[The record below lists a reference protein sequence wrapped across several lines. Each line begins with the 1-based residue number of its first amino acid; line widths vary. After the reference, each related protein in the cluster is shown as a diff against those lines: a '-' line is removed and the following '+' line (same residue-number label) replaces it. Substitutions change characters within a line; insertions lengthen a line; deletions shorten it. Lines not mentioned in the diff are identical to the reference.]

1 MKAVTYP
8 LICALFLLQATPS
21 GAETTSGG
29 VNLRNEPGGKVIVKI
44 KKKTSV
50 ECAPA
55 SGGWQLTGLVSLID
69 KGDYNPFT
77 GVIRAKSPLY
87 DEAGVKIGEV
97 LSDIRAWLIEE
108 KSGRAMMSFTG
119 FLKEREIRRD
129 SRVEYALSRLTE
141 GARRGLTQEDFKR
154 HFEDFPYEAWAGR
167 GSLRSWMM
175 KDHWMGR
182 AAPGPRMILIFDGER
197 LSAAIHSRPLDT
209 RKFRPG
215 EGPRGYHMTYF
226 EGMPETAKSRIRE
239 LYYPL
244 VEK

>member
-1 MKAVTYP
+1 MRTMTIIFVFATLLSSPAPAV
-8 LICALFLLQATPS
+8 
-21 GAETTSGG
+21 AEMTSGG
-29 VNLRNEPGGKVIVKI
+29 LKLRADPGGKVIVRLR
-44 KKKTSV
+44 KKTFV

-55 SGGWQLTGLVSLID
+55 SGGWHLTGLISLID

-77 GVIRAKSPLY
+77 GIIRAKSPLY

-108 KSGRAMMSFTG
+108 RSGRAMMSFTG
-119 FLKEREIRRD
+119 FLKESDIRRD
-129 SRVEYALSRLTE
+129 SRVEYALSRLAE
-141 GARRGLTQEDFKR
+141 GARRGLTQGDFRR

-167 GSLRSWMM
+167 GPLRSWML

-182 AAPGPRMILIFDGER
+182 PAPGPRMVLIFDGER
-197 LSAAIHSRPLDT
+197 LTAAIHSRPLDT
-209 RKFRPG
+209 RKFKPG

-226 EGMPETAKSRIRE
+226 EGMPETAKARIRD